1 MTEIVLV
8 RQDTAPISKA
18 DAEATRRVLFGQVDG
33 LSPAHRKAWRRL
45 WNWFMK
51 SAEPGEMVEIK
62 THRDRLGWY
71 HRKHMAMEQSI
82 FESQERFDNF
92 KVFRVWLKVG
102 AAFVEWIPG
111 PKGGVVPVPKSI
123 SYAELEQDEME
134 KVHEDMVAFLR
145 TAHAQKTLW
154 RHLDPAK
161 RAEMMETLLM
171 GFDHA

>member
-8 RQDTAPISKA
+8 RRDTHPISEA
-18 DAEATRRVLFGQVDG
+18 DAEAAKRVLFGQIDG
-33 LSPAHRKAWRRL
+33 LSDQHRKSWRRL

-51 SAEPGEMVEIK
+51 KAEPGEMVEIK
-62 THRDRLGWY
+62 THRERLGVY
-71 HRKHMAMEQSI
+71 HRGHMLMEQTI
-82 FESQERFDNF
+82 FDSQEKFDNF
-92 KVFRVWLKVG
+92 RAFRYWLKVG

-134 KVHEDMVAFLR
+134 KVHADMVVFLR

-154 RHLDPAK
+154 RHLDAGK
-161 RAEMMETLLM
+161 RSEMMETLLE
-171 GFDHA
+171 GHDA